1 MEHGKN
7 MLLLMEHYLLNFMF
21 NSYKTF
27 CNLLTLDFIEI
38 LMINK
43 PILILHNIYMK
54 LNKCSNVTFNL
65 KLKMMNKTYGKEML
79 L

>member
-1 MEHGKN
+1 
-7 MLLLMEHYLLNFMF
+7 MEHYLLNYMF

-38 LMINK
+38 LMIK
-43 PILILHNIYMK
+43 EPISILKYIYMK
-54 LNKCSNVTFNL
+54 FNKCSNVTINL